1 MIIERDGKFFEK
13 IETEREISEIEYLK
27 RKVKELED
35 RINSMPFIQPSPMVI
50 CPHTCPDRIE
60 PYYSPGE
67 PIYTDPTYTTPYRYE
82 PTYTIRTVCNSST
95 F

>member
-35 RINSMPFIQPSPMVI
+35 RINTLPAITWPV
-50 CPHTCPDRIE
+50 CPCPDKE
-60 PYYSPGE
+60 
-67 PIYTDPTYTTPYRYE
+67 TPYQPYGPIWYYE
-82 PTYTIRTVCNSST
+82 PTYTNMFRITCDGNT
-95 F
+95 Y